1 MQSTLRLKTILG
13 HLRVNT
19 AYHEQVEKLSQNSCC
34 ASAPLI
40 QDKEFRYTRNCSL
53 LSRTEKQFY
62 EDNGYLIVK
71 NLVSEHVLNSCRDH
85 FLDLCNG
92 VCPLQGMFLMKEP
105 SLERQGA
112 TGEHLYYK
120 IQDLLY
126 GMFLM
131 KEPSLERDHFLDLC
145 NGVCP
150 LQGMFLMKEPSLERQ
165 GATGEHVYY
174 KVQDILYDN
183 VFSSYTALP
192 KLLDYVQC
200 FTGPNITAVHS
211 MLINKPPDAQEN
223 TVHPLHQDLLY
234 FPFRPADLIVGVWTA
249 METVDSDNGCLVVVP
264 GSHKNGKL
272 HRHATQ
278 QFQTGAFKTFYGVKD
293 MQDTEVV
300 PLHMEKGDTVFLHPL
315 LIHGSGPNKSK
326 RFRKAISCHY
336 AASECEIINVEDNA
350 EYKDV
355 AREFEASASK
365 SRGVPFDFATIM
377 KLRCVVVRGSE
388 GFTAL

>member
-1 MQSTLRLKTILG
+1 MQSTLRLKTVLG

-19 AYHEQVEKLSQNSCC
+19 VYHEQAEKLSQNSCC
-34 ASAPLI
+34 ASATLI
-40 QDKEFRYTRNCSL
+40 QDKEFQYTRNCSL

-71 NLVSEHVLNSCRDH
+71 NLVSGHILDSCRDH

-92 VCPLQGMFLMKEP
+92 LCPLQGMFLMKEP
-105 SLERQGA
+105 SLERRGA
-112 TGEHLYYK
+112 AGEHLYYK
-120 IQDLLY
+120 VQDLLY
-126 GMFLM
+126 
-131 KEPSLERDHFLDLC
+131 
-145 NGVCP
+145 
-150 LQGMFLMKEPSLERQ
+150 
-165 GATGEHVYY
+165 
-174 KVQDILYDN
+174 DN
-183 VFSSYTALP
+183 IFSRYTALP
-192 KLLDYVQC
+192 ELLDYVQC

-249 METVDSDNGCLVVVP
+249 MEPVDSDNGCLVVVP

-272 HRHATQ
+272 HRHVTQ
-278 QFQTGAFKTFYGVKD
+278 QFQTGAFKTFYGLKD
-293 MQDTEVV
+293 MQNSEVV

-315 LIHGSGPNKSK
+315 LIHGSGPNRSK

-336 AASECEIINVEDNA
+336 AASECEIIQVENNA
-350 EYKDV
+350 EYKEV
-355 AREFEASASK
+355 ARDIETTASK
-365 SRGVPFDFATIM
+365 SKGVPFDFATIM